1 MEINDLLRWMDATR
15 EEAVG
20 RPYAAS
26 SLDSTRSRLHTAM
39 EGLGTS
45 ELGVLADILPHKDK
59 VTGLYSKLYTGH
71 ERSTVQQVHNALKHL
86 HAFSI
91 AKGLYD
97 DVPYP
102 ASSPK
107 RQPGKRQPT
116 YTDEQVE
123 RIVTLARGKSM
134 RWWMLLATVSH
145 TGRRIQELL
154 DLKWDDLMFAA
165 DDDVYFDLHA
175 MKVGR
180 DQNVPLD
187 SFLRETVFTKE
198 NIDVVR
204 SQPRGR
210 TARDGKVYIFPWTY
224 EAAQKHLERYCGQ
237 IDVPY
242 YGFHRFRHTF
252 ATRLMPKI
260 GLVAVS
266 RLLGHARVDT
276 TARIY
281 DKTTG
286 RDYRHLLD

>member
-15 EEAVG
+15 EEATG

-59 VTGLYSKLYTGH
+59 VTGLYSKLYTDH

-97 DVPYP
+97 EAEYP
-102 ASSPK
+102 AKSPK

-116 YTDEQVE
+116 YTDEQID
-123 RIVTLARGKSM
+123 RIVSLARGKSM
-134 RWWMLLATVSH
+134 RWWMLLATVAH
-145 TGRRIQELL
+145 TGRRIGELTQ
-154 DLKWDDLMFAA
+154 LKWEDIMFAA
-165 DDDVYFDLHA
+165 EDDVYFDLHA
-175 MKVGR
+175 AKVGR

-187 SFLRETVFTKE
+187 RFLREEVFTKE
-198 NIDVVR
+198 NIELVR
-204 SQPRGR
+204 AQPCGR
-210 TARDGKVYIFPWTY
+210 SERDGKVYIFPALYTSY
-224 EAAQKHLERYCGQ
+224 QKQLERYCAQ

>member
-1 MEINDLLRWMDATR
+1 MEINDLIRWMDAQR
-15 EEAVG
+15 EEATG
-20 RPYAAS
+20 HPYAAS
-26 SLDSTRSRLHTAM
+26 SLDSVRSRLQTAM
-39 EGLGTS
+39 VGLGTE
-45 ELGVLADILPHKDK
+45 ELGVLADILPYKDK
-59 VTGLYSKLYTGH
+59 VTGLYSKLFTDH

-86 HAFSI
+86 HAFGV
-91 AKGLYD
+91 AKGLFD
-97 DVPYP
+97 GDFPV
-102 ASSPK
+102 ASPK
-107 RQPGKRQPT
+107 RGPGKRQPT
-116 YTDEQVE
+116 YTVE
-123 RIVTLARGKSM
+123 EVDRIVTLARGKSM
-134 RWWMLLATVSH
+134 RWWMLLATVAH
-145 TGRRIQELL
+145 TGRRVGELL
-154 DLKWDDLMFAA
+154 NLKWDDLMFAA

-175 MKVGR
+175 TKVGR

-187 SFLRETVFTKE
+187 SFLRGQVFTKE
-198 NIDVVR
+198 NIELVR

-210 TARDGKVYIFPWTY
+210 TARDGKVYVFPWTY
-224 EAAQKHLERYCGQ
+224 PSVQHQLERYCNQ